1 MPFAAVLT
9 ISATGSEMNKGSVVS
24 RRERKQKLFFFND
37 ACYPQFSILDPTV
50 LYSLPK
56 KQIANGV
63 IDTFVHVVEQYLTYD
78 NKAYIQ
84 DYWAEGILKTLVE
97 IAPKLMANHEDYDNC
112 ANFMY
117 AATMALNGFIVMGV
131 AEDWATHMIGQ
142 EITAL
147 HGLDHGVT
155 LAIVYPG
162 VISVMREDKREK
174 LLQYGERV
182 FNITKG
188 TEEERIEK
196 TIQATE
202 SFFNLLGVKTHLS
215 DYGIGD
221 DTIEEIAERFAA
233 KNFVLGEKRNI
244 TPDKIIEILNTVK

>member
-1 MPFAAVLT
+1 MGCRSLRL
-9 ISATGSEMNKGSVVS
+9 ES
-24 RRERKQKLFFFND
+24 RFFFND

-63 IDTFVHVVEQYLTYD
+63 IDTFVHVVEQYVTFD

-97 IAPKLMANHEDYDNC
+97 IGPKLIADQHDYDNC

-131 AEDWATHMIGQ
+131 AQDWATHMIGQ

-182 FNITKG
+182 FGITQG
-188 TEEERIEK
+188 SEDERIDQ
-196 TIQATE
+196 TIAATAD
-202 SFFNLLGVKTHLS
+202 FFRSLGVAIRLS
-215 DYGIGD
+215 DYNIGD
-221 DTIEEIAERFAA
+221 DTIEEIANRFDARRSM
-233 KNFVLGEKRNI
+233 LGEKGNI
-244 TPDKIIEILNTVK
+244 TPDKVREILRTVK